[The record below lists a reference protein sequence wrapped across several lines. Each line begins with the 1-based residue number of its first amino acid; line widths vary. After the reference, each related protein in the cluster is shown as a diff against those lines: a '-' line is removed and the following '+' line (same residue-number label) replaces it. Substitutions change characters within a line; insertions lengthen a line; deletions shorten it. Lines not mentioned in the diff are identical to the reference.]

1 MLNFISNSVENKK
14 AIIFIH
20 GIASTSETFKNQIE
34 IFKKD
39 YSVIS
44 IDLPGYGKSPEPL
57 EVSITNYAETIYKFL
72 LSKNINKPILIG
84 HSLGGMIVQEIL
96 TKYIS
101 FAEAA
106 VLIATSAKFGSN
118 DLSWQ
123 NNFINARLKPLE
135 EGKSMKDIS
144 IKAVANIIGSNKNQ
158 KIITFASNMMASIS
172 KNTYKSAIL
181 SLINFDVRHKLI
193 NIAIPLLLISGDEDK
208 QAPAKTM
215 ESMSKKIKNSK
226 YLEIKNCGHLI
237 HLEKPEIFNRSIKEF
252 ILSL

>member
-57 EVSITNYAETIYKFL
+57 EVSITNYAEIIYKFL

-106 VLIATSAKFGSN
+106 VLI
-118 DLSWQ
+118 
-123 NNFINARLKPLE
+123 
-135 EGKSMKDIS
+135 
-144 IKAVANIIGSNKNQ
+144 
-158 KIITFASNMMASIS
+158 
-172 KNTYKSAIL
+172 L
-181 SLINFDVRHKLI
+181 SLIH
-193 NIAIPLLLISGDEDK
+193 ISSPRD
-208 QAPAKTM
+208 
-215 ESMSKKIKNSK
+215 
-226 YLEIKNCGHLI
+226 
-237 HLEKPEIFNRSIKEF
+237 
-252 ILSL
+252 